1 MESLGSRLL
10 RPGSPGWD
18 DARQAW
24 NLAVDQRPEAL
35 VLAESADDVI
45 AAVGHAR
52 QSGLRI
58 AAQTTG
64 HGAAALGSLAGT
76 LLLRTR
82 MHGVEI
88 DAAARRAHV
97 KAGTPW
103 LDLVEAAAPHGLM
116 GLAGS
121 ASDVGVIGYTISGG
135 LSFLGRKYGLAA
147 HSIVGAEVVTADGRL
162 VHADEASVPELLWAL
177 RGGGG
182 NFGVVTALDLELV
195 PLSEVYAGILW
206 FPFDR
211 AAEVLHVWA
220 EMTRNGLPDE
230 LTTIGRLL
238 QLPPLPEI
246 PEPVR
251 GKSFA
256 IVEAIHCGDGAEAD
270 GLLQPLR
277 ALGPQMDT
285 MGPLPPPELGRLH
298 MDPDH
303 PVPGLGDG
311 VALDVLPAAAIDELL
326 HVAGPG
332 SGSPL
337 LSVEVRHLGG
347 ALGRPRPDHAALA
360 AAPGEYALYA
370 VGIAATPEIASAAEA
385 QIERI
390 RQAMAPWAAPGIVA
404 NFAETR
410 REPASL
416 WGDDAVARL
425 QKLKEQVDPDNIF
438 RSNHPVSTEA
448 TQ

>member
-1 MESLGSRLL
+1 MDSLETHLL
-10 RPGSPGWD
+10 RPDSPGWD
-18 DARQAW
+18 DARRAW
-24 NLAVDQRPEAL
+24 NLAVDQRPEA
-35 VLAESADDVI
+35 VVVAESADDVI
-45 AAVGHAR
+45 RAVDYAR
-52 QSGLRI
+52 HNGLRV

-76 LLLRTR
+76 LLLRTH

-88 DAAARRAHV
+88 DAEARRAQV

-103 LDLVEAAAPHGLM
+103 LDLVEAAARHGLA

-121 ASDVGVIGYTISGG
+121 APDVGVVGYTISGG
-135 LSFLGRKYGLAA
+135 LSFLGRRYGLAA
-147 HSIVGAEVVTADGRL
+147 HAIVSAEVVTADGRL
-162 VHADEASVPELLWAL
+162 IRADEASNPELLWAL

-182 NFGVVTALDLELV
+182 NFGVVTALELELV

-206 FPFDR
+206 FPFER

-256 IVEAIHCGDGAEAD
+256 IVEAIHCGDGAEAEE
-270 GLLQPLR
+270 LLQPLR

-285 MGPLPPPELGRLH
+285 VAPMPLPELAHLH

-303 PVPGLGDG
+303 PVPGVGDG
-311 VALDVLPAAAIDELL
+311 VALDVLPADAIDELL

-360 AAPGEYALYA
+360 AAPGEYVLYA
-370 VGIAATPEIASAAEA
+370 VGIAATPDIASAAEA
-385 QIERI
+385 QIARVTH
-390 RQAMAPWAAPGIVA
+390 AMSPWAVPGIVA

-416 WGDDAVARL
+416 WGNDAVARL
-425 QKLKEQVDPDNIF
+425 QRLKEQFDPDNIF
-438 RSNHPVSTEA
+438 RSNHPILVET
-448 TQ
+448 TH